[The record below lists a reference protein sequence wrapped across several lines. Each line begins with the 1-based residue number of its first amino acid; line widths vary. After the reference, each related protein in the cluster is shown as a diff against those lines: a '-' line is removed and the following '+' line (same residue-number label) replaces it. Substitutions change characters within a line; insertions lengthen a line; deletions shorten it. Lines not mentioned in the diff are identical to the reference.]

1 VASTENRSAL
11 ETLMAAVANGDR
23 TAFRSLYA
31 ETSAKIYGVLV
42 GLLGRNA
49 LAEECLQEVYVKVW
63 HSAASYSIERGTVM
77 TWLIA
82 VARHRAIDL
91 KRRERARGTQTA
103 LDEAVELADPGS
115 EAAME
120 KVALAGE
127 GRRLRDCLQQLEEQP
142 RRCLLLAYWRGL
154 TQEELARRLGQPL
167 GTVKSWI
174 RRSLQK
180 LKDCL
185 GP

>member
-1 VASTENRSAL
+1 
-11 ETLMAAVANGDR
+11 MAAVANGDR

-42 GLLGRNA
+42 SLLGRGS
-49 LAEECLQEVYVKVW
+49 LAEDCLQEVYVKVW
-63 HSAASYSIERGTVM
+63 HSASTYSIERGTVM

-91 KRRERARGTQTA
+91 KRRERARGVRAT
-103 LDEAVELADPGS
+103 LDEAGELPDAES
-115 EAAME
+115 AAAME

-154 TQEELARRLGQPL
+154 TQEELAQRLGQPL

>member
-1 VASTENRSAL
+1 
-11 ETLMAAVANGDR
+11 MAAVATGDR

-31 ETSAKIYGVLV
+31 ETSAKLYGVLI
-42 GLLGRNA
+42 GLLGRTA

-63 HSAASYSIERGTVM
+63 HSAGTYSIERGTVM

-91 KRRERARGTQTA
+91 KRRERARGTRAA
-103 LDEAVELADPGS
+103 LDEAAELADPAS
-115 EAAME
+115 ERAME

-127 GRRLRDCLQQLEEQP
+127 GRRLRDCLQQLDEQP
-142 RRCLLLAYWRGL
+142 RRCLLLAYWSGL
-154 TQEELARRLGQPL
+154 TQEELAGRLGQPL

-174 RRSLQK
+174 RRGLQK

>member
-1 VASTENRSAL
+1 MTEHRSAL
-11 ETLMAAVANGDR
+11 ESLMAAVANGDR
-23 TAFRSLYA
+23 RAFRTLYA

-42 GLLGRNA
+42 GVLGRNA
-49 LAEECLQEVYVKVW
+49 QAEECLQEVYVKVW
-63 HSAASYSIERGTVM
+63 HSAATYSIERGSVM

-91 KRRERARGTQTA
+91 KRRERARGAQTS
-103 LDEAVELADPGS
+103 LDEAAELADPAG
-115 EAAME
+115 EAGLE
-120 KVALAGE
+120 RVALGGE
-127 GRRLRDCLQQLEEQP
+127 GRRLRDCLQQLDEQP
-142 RRCLLLAYWRGL
+142 RRCLLLAYWRGM
-154 TQEELARRLGQPL
+154 TQDELARRLDQPL